1 MYMHERRR
9 SRLMVALVL
18 LIAAAGLAPHPL
30 VAQAAQD
37 TSHPMLDGKK
47 ILTLDD
53 YGEWRQI
60 RSVQLSPD
68 GRWLAFSYVPNDG
81 DSELHVKAL
90 QGDADYTASNGA
102 SPVFASDGAHVAFL
116 TSPPEEQAKKLRRQ
130 HKPVPRMAHWI
141 DLRTGARDSIA
152 DARDVTFAEGG
163 RWLVVHKAR
172 ADRQAKF
179 DGSDLVLVDLSS
191 GALRNIGNVSA
202 FAFDSLGNRLAYLV
216 DAADRTGNG
225 AYLLDPASGRTVAL
239 STGDYLYD
247 GLSWSADGKALA
259 VLRGDTVNGME
270 QRANVLLAWPDAEA
284 ALAGSAKPFTYDPA
298 KDAAFPDSFVLS
310 EHARPTWTKD
320 DARLVVGIKE
330 QKTKVKPEG
339 DPEDRGDVTVWHYED
354 ERVQSVQK
362 VQAAAD
368 RRFTY
373 TSVVSVPAGHF
384 VRLATEAMPRVEVV
398 GDGAYAIG
406 RRDGPYRLELL
417 KQPGQADIVRIDTGT
432 GQQTVLA
439 DSVRDIM
446 GASPDGHW
454 YAWSRNGTVM
464 AADIATGETVN
475 LSQVAGIDFSQN
487 DSQMPG
493 EIGTWGV
500 AGWSKDGR
508 WILLNTRYDVW
519 AVPLEAAANRAQ
531 AKNAAR
537 DITGGLGAR
546 DSIRFRVE
554 PDFSF
559 DTHSPRQRAPRRFGR
574 RFGPA
579 QAVDLAKPMMLSAYG
594 DWTKKSGWWRLDP
607 GAAEPKP
614 LVWGD
619 AMYGSLTKAQEADVV
634 AYTRQTFQEFPDWW
648 VTDTRFRRPRKVTDG
663 NPQLK
668 EYAWGTRR
676 LIDYTDSRGN
686 HLQATLTLPAGYQK
700 GKKYPMLV
708 YFYEKLS
715 QRHHQFSQPVY
726 DDRPHMS
733 EYASD
738 GYLVLMPDIVY
749 TIGHPGSSALDD
761 VSAAVHKVIDLGY
774 ADPAHIGL
782 QGHSWGGYESSYIVT
797 QTNLF
802 AAVVTGAPLTDLVSM
817 HNILYKRTGGPN
829 ARIIEWSQGRMGV
842 TPWDSLSLYE
852 EQSPVINAPKITTP
866 FLILQGTADGAV
878 DWNQGLEFYIAARE
892 LGKKVIF
899 LSYADEPH
907 HLARKANQ
915 IDFQRRMK
923 QFFDHYLKGAPA
935 PQWMKDGVPWLDRA
949 REQAEEQK
957 GRSGNR

>member
-1 MYMHERRR
+1 
-9 SRLMVALVL
+9 
-18 LIAAAGLAPHPL
+18 
-30 VAQAAQD
+30 
-37 TSHPMLDGKK
+37 MLDGKK
-47 ILTLDD
+47 ILTLAD

-60 RSVQLSPD
+60 RNVQLSPD
-68 GRWLAFSYVPNDG
+68 GLWLAFSYVPNDG

-90 QGDADYTASNGA
+90 RGDADYTAVNGA
-102 SPVFASDGAHVAFL
+102 SPAFASDGAHVAFL
-116 TSPPEEQAKKLRRQ
+116 TSPPEEQAKKLRKEK
-130 HKPVPRMAHWI
+130 KPVPRMAHWI
-141 DLRTGARDSIA
+141 DLHTGARDSIA
-152 DARDVTFAEGG
+152 DARDIEFAEGG
-163 RWLVVHKAR
+163 RWLAVHKAK
-172 ADRQAKF
+172 ADRQAKH
-179 DGSDLVLVDLSS
+179 DGTDLVLVDLAS
-191 GALRNIGNVSA
+191 GTLRNIGNVSA
-202 FAFDSLGNRLAYLV
+202 FAFDSLGNRLAYVV
-216 DAADRTGNG
+216 DAGDRTGNG
-225 AYLLDPASGRTVAL
+225 TYLLDPASGRTAAL

-247 GLSWSADGKALA
+247 GLSWSGDGHALA
-259 VLRGDTVNGME
+259 VLRGDTVKGME
-270 QRANVLLAWPDAEA
+270 QRANVLLAWPDAGA
-284 ALAGSAKPFTYDPA
+284 AMTGSARPFTYDPA
-298 KDAAFPDSFVLS
+298 QDAAFPDSFVLS

-320 DARLVVGIKE
+320 QARLVVGIKE
-330 QKTKVKPEG
+330 QKTKVKPA
-339 DPEDRGDVTVWHYED
+339 DPEDRADVTVWHYKD
-354 ERVQSVQK
+354 DRVQSVQK
-362 VQAAAD
+362 VQAPAD

-373 TSVVSVPAGHF
+373 TSIVSVPGGHF

-417 KQPGQADIVRIDTGT
+417 KQPGQADIVRIDTRT

-439 DSVRDIM
+439 DSVRDAM

-454 YAWSRNGTVM
+454 YAWSRNGVAM
-464 AADIATGETVN
+464 ATDIGTGSTVN
-475 LSQVAGIDFSQN
+475 LSQAAGVDFSQN
-487 DSQMPG
+487 DRQIPG
-493 EIGTWGV
+493 ELGTWGV
-500 AGWSKDGR
+500 AGWSSDGR

-519 AVPLEAAANRAQ
+519 AVPLETPAKAGQ

-537 DITGGLGAR
+537 SITGGLGAR
-546 DSIRFRVE
+546 DSIQFRVE

-559 DTHSPRQRAPRRFGR
+559 DAHSPPQAPRRFGR
-574 RFGPA
+574 GFGSA
-579 QAVDLAKPMMLSAYG
+579 QAVDLGKPMLLSAYG

-607 GAAEPKP
+607 GAAAPKP
-614 LVWGD
+614 LLWGD
-619 AMYGSLTKAQEADVV
+619 AMYTGVTKAQDAGVV
-634 AYTRQTFQEFPDWW
+634 VYTRQTFEEFPDWW
-648 VTDTRFRRPRKVTDG
+648 VTDTRFRRPSRVTDG

-668 EYAWGTRR
+668 HYAWGTRR
-676 LIDYTDSRGN
+676 LVDYTDGRGN
-686 HLQATLTLPAGYQK
+686 HLQATLTLPAGYQP

-708 YFYEKLS
+708 YFYEKMS
-715 QRHHQFSQPVY
+715 QMHHAFSQPVY

-749 TIGHPGSSALDD
+749 TIGQPGSSALDD
-761 VSAAVHKVIDLGY
+761 VSAAVHRVIDLGY

-817 HNILYKRTGGPN
+817 HNILYKRTGSPN
-829 ARIIEWSQGRMGV
+829 APIIEWSQGRMGV

-878 DWNQGLEFYIAARE
+878 DWNQGLEFYISARE

-907 HLARKANQ
+907 HLARKPNQ

-935 PQWMKDGVPWLDRA
+935 PKWMADGVPWLDRG
-949 REQAEEQK
+949 REQAGEQNGNP
-957 GRSGNR
+957 GRKPAKQ